1 MKIRLL
7 SILCIL
13 LMSLSIEAQT
23 EEFETAAE
31 AVKNMKV
38 GVNLGNTLESVSG
51 ELNNMWIE
59 ANTERRPQDY
69 ETAWGNPVTKAELMK
84 MWRKA
89 GYNAVRV
96 PVSWYPHTGKI
107 VIEYKPIKNEQGQ
120 EEIKPC
126 WDFSKWEG
134 YDVDP
139 AWMKRVHE
147 VVDYVIDQGMYC
159 IINLHHD
166 AGAPDGDKW
175 VIADETNYEQ
185 NHERFEAIWRQ
196 IAEEF
201 KDYDEHLLF
210 EGYNEIVDKW
220 NSWGDAYSFSEW
232 SEVSPGVWGPTGH
245 DEVIEQSIY
254 RAVNKYAQSF
264 VDAVRAT
271 GGNNKVRNLI
281 VNVYCGCGSEK
292 NLENLSVPKDEI
304 PNHIAFQLHYYVGVF
319 DQNNDIA
326 DSKVFLDSE
335 IERYNRQLTQK
346 GVPLII
352 GEWGFGIDPCPE
364 KAFEYIRYFMERT
377 RDNGIATFDFNN
389 GYISYGDFRSFP
401 AIINADYINAVM
413 KGYYGDWYNPSILT
427 ADDYELSVEFTDDHN
442 EFYLCRELDTKYY
455 DGFLLELDDYEEG
468 RLELILVKS
477 YDNYEIVEIPIT
489 STKTY
494 IDFKTLK
501 LEESVKSIILR
512 HKVAG
517 NYNIGIKRSVLRYMD
532 NSEQWS
538 LGGDS
543 NCNLK
548 YKRKQFVH
556 TIAYNDIW
564 SELNL
569 YDDDIPLKQK
579 NYKGIRV
586 EFAEPINADVFT
598 LKIYADNGAVTEGK
612 TLSAGTSA
620 TILFSDFPIEDV
632 INRITLQYCKE
643 GKTDVKVISAWLIRQ
658 DGTEE
663 YSDLSPFWG
672 CEIKEKTPYKAAAS
686 KEPVYN
692 TFDRYL
698 GGDLSLLPRFEKE
711 GKTYLDD
718 QGNKVEDVLRFLK
731 EEKQFNSIRVRLFV
745 DPSYAPE
752 EHREWGAIQDMEMVK
767 ALGKR
772 IKDLGMAFMLDFHYS
787 DTWADPGNQYI
798 PHAWEGL
805 SDEEL
810 YVKIYEYTKNSLREL
825 IDAGA
830 TPDMIQIGNEVD
842 HGMLWGEYVD
852 RGSSDYS
859 WNRFIR
865 LLKEA
870 SKACREVC
878 PQAKIIIHNGC
889 AGVNDLQYFSE
900 KVKEVDYDIVGLSFY
915 LTWDSFDNLKSA
927 FDMFEREF
935 REKDVMVVETNQAY
949 KGEDDYYGYPNTED
963 GQNNYLNDLIKMLW
977 EYPQVKGLYWWL
989 PEGFR
994 QGLWSEETGKPLA
1007 ALSTMATFLTQQTEQ
1022 ASNVTSQY
1030 LVNPSFDNDLHG
1042 WTNTGGT
1049 AKWREHTWEA
1059 LSNFC
1064 EFEWTGSA
1072 IANQEVVQMVT
1083 LPAGSYRLSLN
1094 CASDQSSSGLF
1105 LMAGNNR
1112 EEMYGTGGVDA
1123 FSLEFQIASET
1134 TISLGL
1140 KVENTTATWV
1150 NFDNFKLERLE
1161 STTGIHVISASP
1173 TKKNAVIYNLWGQK
1187 LSKPQKGI
1195 NIIDGKKVFI
1205 K

>member
-7 SILCIL
+7 SIIYIF

-166 AGAPDGDKW
+166 AGAPDCDKW
-175 VIADETNYEQ
+175 VIADEDNYEQ

-220 NSWGDAYSFSEW
+220 NSWGDVYM
-232 SEVSPGVWGPTGH
+232 WGPTQH

-427 ADDYELSVEFTDDHN
+427 ADDYELSVEFSDDHN
-442 EFYLCRELDTKYY
+442 EFYLCSELDTKYY

-468 RLELILVKS
+468 RLELFLVKS

-889 AGVNDLQYFSE
+889 AGVDDLQYFSE

-915 LTWDSFDNLKSA
+915 LTWDSFDNLRSA

-935 REKDVMVVETNQAY
+935 REKDVTVVETNQAY

>member
-13 LMSLSIEAQT
+13 LMSLGIQAQT
-23 EEFETAAE
+23 AEFETAAE

-38 GVNLGNTLESVSG
+38 GWNYAFALDGTGAEEEYAKTWES
-51 ELNNMWIE
+51 
-59 ANTERRPQDY
+59 
-69 ETAWGNPVTKAELMK
+69 AWVWGKENAASMIK
-84 MWRKA
+84 MLRKA
-89 GYNAVRV
+89 GFNAIRV
-96 PVSWYPHTGKI
+96 PVSWRCFMDDEGK
-107 VIEYKPIKNEQGQ
+107 
-120 EEIKPC
+120 
-126 WDFSKWEG
+126 
-134 YDVDP
+134 VDP
-139 AWMKRVHE
+139 KWMKHVRE
-147 VVDYVIDQGMYC
+147 CVDFVIDQGMYC
-159 IINLHHD
+159 IINTHLD
-166 AGAPDGDKW
+166 AAHQGHW
-175 VIADETNYEQ
+175 LVADEDVYN
-185 NHERFEAIWRQ
+185 NVKGRFEYLWIQ

-201 KDYDEHLLF
+201 KDYDHHLLF
-210 EGYNEIVDKW
+210 EGYNEMLDKYG
-220 NSWGDAYSFSEW
+220 SWCFPSLSAPNGYDEDYARSAYDAL
-232 SEVSPGVWGPTGH
+232 T
-245 DEVIEQSIY
+245 
-254 RAVNKYAQSF
+254 KYEQSF
-264 VDAVRAT
+264 VNAVRST
-271 GGNNKVRNLI
+271 GGNNEKRNLVLNTYAGTI
-281 VNVYCGCGSEK
+281 GAHWDWSEHLMDPLIEMKLPTDKAKNHLIIGVHAYYDVNE
-292 NLENLSVPKDEI
+292 
-304 PNHIAFQLHYYVGVF
+304 YYWAKEDV
-319 DQNNDIA
+319 DQAINDI
-326 DSKVFLDSE
+326 KTYL
-335 IERYNRQLTQK
+335 IPK
-346 GVPLII
+346 GVPVII
-352 GEWGFGIDPCPE
+352 GEWGSGAGEDLFYKYP
-364 KAFEYIRYFMERT
+364 KSVLRFVQYFMEQMKAN
-377 RDNGIATFDFNN
+377 DDIAAFLWTGPVTQNN
-389 GYISYGDFRSFP
+389 YANLP
-401 AIINADYINAVM
+401 AFIEKEFIEALT
-413 KGYYGDWYNPSILT
+413 KGYYRETYEPELLL
-427 ADDYELSVEFTDDHN
+427 ADDYDVWIPFTPDNQYCWVWLSGIETGGNSGMQVEL
-442 EFYLCRELDTKYY
+442 
-455 DGFLLELDDYEEG
+455 EEYPG
-468 RLELILVKS
+468 DSKLSICFVCDKGDI
-477 YDNYEIVEIPIT
+477 YQPIT
-489 STKTY
+489 SASSY
-494 IDFKTLK
+494 FDFSTSIYGYEVRGVLLK
-501 LEESVKSIILR
+501 
-512 HKVAG
+512 
-517 NYNIGIKRSVLRYMD
+517 YNGDTPCDIKIKRFVIDYKDGNKRSFNVAPDIGRH
-532 NSEQWS
+532 NPKEWS
-538 LGGDS
+538 GPNFES
-543 NCNLK
+543 
-548 YKRKQFVH
+548 KRKQFVH
-556 TIAYNDIW
+556 TVEYDGIW
-564 SELNL
+564 AELNIFS
-569 YDDDIPLKQK
+569 DDIPLKLK

-586 EFAEPINADVFT
+586 EFAEPINVDDFIIKV
-598 LKIYADNGAVTEGK
+598 YADNGAIAEGRAPNSSIST
-612 TLSAGTSA
+612 TL
-620 TILFSDFPIEDV
+620 LFSDFNVNDV
-632 INRITLQYCKE
+632 INRVTLQYCKE
-643 GKTDVKVISAWLIRQ
+643 GKAKTKVVSAWLIRQ

-787 DTWADPGNQYI
+787 DTWADPGKQYI

-889 AGVNDLQYFSE
+889 AGVDDLQYFSE

-915 LTWDSFDNLKSA
+915 LTWDSFDNLRSA

-1022 ASNVTSQY
+1022 ASNVTGQY
-1030 LVNPSFDNDLHG
+1030 LVNPSFDSDLHG

-1049 AKWREHTWEA
+1049 AKWREHVWEA
-1059 LSNFC
+1059 LNNFC

-1072 IANQEVVQMVT
+1072 IANQKVVQTIT
-1083 LPAGSYRLSLN
+1083 LPAGSYRLSVT
-1094 CASDQSSSGLF
+1094 CASDPGSSGLY
-1105 LMAGNNR
+1105 LIAGSYSK
-1112 EEMYGTGGVDA
+1112 EMPGTG
-1123 FSLEFQIASET
+1123 
-1134 TISLGL
+1134 
-1140 KVENTTATWV
+1140 
-1150 NFDNFKLERLE
+1150 
-1161 STTGIHVISASP
+1161 
-1173 TKKNAVIYNLWGQK
+1173 
-1187 LSKPQKGI
+1187 
-1195 NIIDGKKVFI
+1195 
-1205 K
+1205 

>member
-1 MKIRLL
+1 
-7 SILCIL
+7 
-13 LMSLSIEAQT
+13 MSLSIEAQT
-23 EEFETAAE
+23 EEFETASE

-51 ELNNMWIE
+51 DLNNMWIE
-59 ANTERRPQDY
+59 AYTERRPQDY
-69 ETAWGNPVTKAELMK
+69 ETAWGNPVTKAELLK

-89 GYNAVRV
+89 GYGAVRV

-107 VIEYKPIKNEQGQ
+107 VIEYKPIINEQGQ

-220 NSWGDAYSFSEW
+220 NSWGDVYM
-232 SEVSPGVWGPTGH
+232 WGPTQH

-304 PNHIAFQLHYYVGVF
+304 PNHIAFQLHYYVDVF

-326 DSKVFLDSE
+326 YSKAFLDSE
-335 IERYNRQLTQK
+335 IERYNRQLTAK

-352 GEWGFGIDPCPE
+352 GEWGFGIDPCPK

-401 AIINADYINAVM
+401 AIINADYLNAVM
-413 KGYYGDWYNPSILT
+413 KGYYGDSYKPSILT

-455 DGFLLELDDYEEG
+455 DGFLLELDKYEEG
-468 RLELILVKS
+468 QLELILVKS

-494 IDFKTLK
+494 IDFKMLK
-501 LEESVKSIILR
+501 LEESVKSIFLR

-543 NCNLK
+543 NCNIK

-672 CEIKEKTPYKAAAS
+672 CEITVKTP
-686 KEPVYN
+686 E
-692 TFDRYL
+692 
-698 GGDLSLLPRFEKE
+698 
-711 GKTYLDD
+711 
-718 QGNKVEDVLRFLK
+718 
-731 EEKQFNSIRVRLFV
+731 
-745 DPSYAPE
+745 
-752 EHREWGAIQDMEMVK
+752 
-767 ALGKR
+767 
-772 IKDLGMAFMLDFHYS
+772 
-787 DTWADPGNQYI
+787 
-798 PHAWEGL
+798 
-805 SDEEL
+805 
-810 YVKIYEYTKNSLREL
+810 
-825 IDAGA
+825 
-830 TPDMIQIGNEVD
+830 
-842 HGMLWGEYVD
+842 
-852 RGSSDYS
+852 
-859 WNRFIR
+859 
-865 LLKEA
+865 
-870 SKACREVC
+870 
-878 PQAKIIIHNGC
+878 
-889 AGVNDLQYFSE
+889 
-900 KVKEVDYDIVGLSFY
+900 
-915 LTWDSFDNLKSA
+915 
-927 FDMFEREF
+927 
-935 REKDVMVVETNQAY
+935 
-949 KGEDDYYGYPNTED
+949 
-963 GQNNYLNDLIKMLW
+963 
-977 EYPQVKGLYWWL
+977 
-989 PEGFR
+989 
-994 QGLWSEETGKPLA
+994 
-1007 ALSTMATFLTQQTEQ
+1007 

-1030 LVNPSFDNDLHG
+1030 LVNPSFDSDLHG

-1049 AKWREHTWEA
+1049 AKWREHVWEA
-1059 LSNFC
+1059 LNNFC

-1072 IANQEVVQMVT
+1072 IANQKVVQTIT
-1083 LPAGSYRLSLN
+1083 LPAGSYRLSVT
-1094 CASDQSSSGLF
+1094 CASDPGSSGLY
-1105 LMAGNNR
+1105 LIAGSYSK
-1112 EEMYGTGGVDA
+1112 EMPGTGGVDS
-1123 FSLEFQIASET
+1123 FSLDFIVAKESAI
-1134 TISLGL
+1134 TIGM

-1161 STTGIHVISASP
+1161 STADIHGISTTP
-1173 TKKNAVIYNLWGQK
+1173 TKNNTVIYNLWGQK
-1187 LSKPQKGI
+1187 LAKPQKGI
-1195 NIIDGKKVFI
+1195 NIINGKKVLV

>member
-1 MKIRLL
+1 MKIKLL

-23 EEFETAAE
+23 EEFETASE

-38 GVNLGNTLESVSG
+38 GINLGNTLESVSG
-51 ELNNMWIE
+51 ELDNMWIE
-59 ANTERRPQDY
+59 AYTERRPQDY
-69 ETAWGNPVTKAELMK
+69 ETAWGNPVTKAELIK

-107 VIEYKPIKNEQGQ
+107 VIEYKPIINEQGQ
-120 EEIKPC
+120 EEIKAC
-126 WDFSKWEG
+126 WDMSKWEG
-134 YDVDP
+134 YDIDP
-139 AWMKRVHE
+139 TWMKRVHE

-220 NSWGDAYSFSEW
+220 NSWGDAYM
-232 SEVSPGVWGPTGH
+232 WGPTQH

-281 VNVYCGCGSEK
+281 VNTYCGHHSEK
-292 NLENLSVPKDEI
+292 VLKNLSVPKDEI
-304 PNHIAFQLHYYVGVF
+304 PNHIAFQLHYYAGVF
-319 DQNNDIA
+319 DQNNDITKGKA
-326 DSKVFLDSE
+326 YLDSM
-335 IERYNRQLTQK
+335 IEAWNRQLTPK

-377 RDNGIATFDFNN
+377 RDNGIATFDFGS

-401 AIINADYINAVM
+401 AIINADYLNAVM
-413 KGYYGDWYNPSILT
+413 KGYYGDWYIPFILT
-427 ADDYELSVEFTDDHN
+427 ADDYELSVEFTDNNN

-455 DGFLLELDDYEEG
+455 DGFLLELDKYEEG
-468 RLELILVKS
+468 QLELIFVKS

-494 IDFKTLK
+494 IDFRTLK
-501 LEESVKSIILR
+501 LEESVKSILLR

-543 NCNLK
+543 NRNIK

-556 TIAYNDIW
+556 TIAYNDKC

-569 YDDDIPLKQK
+569 FDDDIPLKQK

-586 EFAEPINADVFT
+586 EFAEPINADVFSI
-598 LKIYADNGAVTEGK
+598 KVYADNGAVTEEQ
-612 TLSAGTSA
+612 TLGAGTSA
-620 TILFSDFPIEDV
+620 RILFSDFPIEDV

-663 YSDLSPFWG
+663 YSDLSPFRG
-672 CEIKEKTPYKAAAS
+672 CEITVKTP
-686 KEPVYN
+686 E
-692 TFDRYL
+692 
-698 GGDLSLLPRFEKE
+698 
-711 GKTYLDD
+711 
-718 QGNKVEDVLRFLK
+718 
-731 EEKQFNSIRVRLFV
+731 
-745 DPSYAPE
+745 
-752 EHREWGAIQDMEMVK
+752 
-767 ALGKR
+767 
-772 IKDLGMAFMLDFHYS
+772 
-787 DTWADPGNQYI
+787 
-798 PHAWEGL
+798 
-805 SDEEL
+805 
-810 YVKIYEYTKNSLREL
+810 
-825 IDAGA
+825 
-830 TPDMIQIGNEVD
+830 
-842 HGMLWGEYVD
+842 
-852 RGSSDYS
+852 
-859 WNRFIR
+859 
-865 LLKEA
+865 
-870 SKACREVC
+870 
-878 PQAKIIIHNGC
+878 
-889 AGVNDLQYFSE
+889 
-900 KVKEVDYDIVGLSFY
+900 
-915 LTWDSFDNLKSA
+915 
-927 FDMFEREF
+927 
-935 REKDVMVVETNQAY
+935 
-949 KGEDDYYGYPNTED
+949 
-963 GQNNYLNDLIKMLW
+963 
-977 EYPQVKGLYWWL
+977 
-989 PEGFR
+989 
-994 QGLWSEETGKPLA
+994 
-1007 ALSTMATFLTQQTEQ
+1007 

-1030 LVNPSFDNDLHG
+1030 LVNPSFDSDLHG

-1049 AKWREHTWEA
+1049 AKWREHIWEA
-1059 LSNFC
+1059 LNNFC

-1072 IANQEVVQMVT
+1072 IANQKVVQTIT
-1083 LPAGSYRLSLN
+1083 LPAGSYRLSVT
-1094 CASDQSSSGLF
+1094 CASDPGSSGLY
-1105 LMAGNNR
+1105 LIAGSYSK
-1112 EEMYGTGGVDA
+1112 EMPGTGGVDS
-1123 FSLEFQIASET
+1123 FSLDFNVAKESSI
-1134 TISLGL
+1134 TIGM

-1150 NFDNFKLERLE
+1150 NFDNFRLEKLE
-1161 STTGIHVISASP
+1161 TTAIIAPRGVK
-1173 TKKNAVIYNLWGQK
+1173 TKGNNLIYNMWGQRLDK
-1187 LSKPQKGI
+1187 LRKGI
-1195 NIIDGKKVFI
+1195 NIINGKKVI
-1205 K
+1205 VK

>member
-232 SEVSPGVWGPTGH
+232 SEVRPGVWGPTGH

-427 ADDYELSVEFTDDHN
+427 ADDYELSVEFTDGHN
-442 EFYLCRELDTKYY
+442 EFYLCRSWIPNITMVFFLSWMTMKK
-455 DGFLLELDDYEEG
+455 DG
-468 RLELILVKS
+468 
-477 YDNYEIVEIPIT
+477 
-489 STKTY
+489 
-494 IDFKTLK
+494 
-501 LEESVKSIILR
+501 
-512 HKVAG
+512 
-517 NYNIGIKRSVLRYMD
+517 
-532 NSEQWS
+532 
-538 LGGDS
+538 
-543 NCNLK
+543 
-548 YKRKQFVH
+548 
-556 TIAYNDIW
+556 
-564 SELNL
+564 
-569 YDDDIPLKQK
+569 
-579 NYKGIRV
+579 
-586 EFAEPINADVFT
+586 
-598 LKIYADNGAVTEGK
+598 
-612 TLSAGTSA
+612 
-620 TILFSDFPIEDV
+620 
-632 INRITLQYCKE
+632 
-643 GKTDVKVISAWLIRQ
+643 
-658 DGTEE
+658 
-663 YSDLSPFWG
+663 
-672 CEIKEKTPYKAAAS
+672 
-686 KEPVYN
+686 
-692 TFDRYL
+692 
-698 GGDLSLLPRFEKE
+698 
-711 GKTYLDD
+711 
-718 QGNKVEDVLRFLK
+718 
-731 EEKQFNSIRVRLFV
+731 
-745 DPSYAPE
+745 
-752 EHREWGAIQDMEMVK
+752 
-767 ALGKR
+767 
-772 IKDLGMAFMLDFHYS
+772 
-787 DTWADPGNQYI
+787 
-798 PHAWEGL
+798 
-805 SDEEL
+805 
-810 YVKIYEYTKNSLREL
+810 
-825 IDAGA
+825 
-830 TPDMIQIGNEVD
+830 
-842 HGMLWGEYVD
+842 
-852 RGSSDYS
+852 
-859 WNRFIR
+859 
-865 LLKEA
+865 
-870 SKACREVC
+870 
-878 PQAKIIIHNGC
+878 
-889 AGVNDLQYFSE
+889 
-900 KVKEVDYDIVGLSFY
+900 
-915 LTWDSFDNLKSA
+915 
-927 FDMFEREF
+927 
-935 REKDVMVVETNQAY
+935 
-949 KGEDDYYGYPNTED
+949 
-963 GQNNYLNDLIKMLW
+963 
-977 EYPQVKGLYWWL
+977 
-989 PEGFR
+989 
-994 QGLWSEETGKPLA
+994 
-1007 ALSTMATFLTQQTEQ
+1007 
-1022 ASNVTSQY
+1022 
-1030 LVNPSFDNDLHG
+1030 
-1042 WTNTGGT
+1042 
-1049 AKWREHTWEA
+1049 
-1059 LSNFC
+1059 
-1064 EFEWTGSA
+1064 
-1072 IANQEVVQMVT
+1072 
-1083 LPAGSYRLSLN
+1083 
-1094 CASDQSSSGLF
+1094 
-1105 LMAGNNR
+1105 
-1112 EEMYGTGGVDA
+1112 
-1123 FSLEFQIASET
+1123 
-1134 TISLGL
+1134 
-1140 KVENTTATWV
+1140 
-1150 NFDNFKLERLE
+1150 
-1161 STTGIHVISASP
+1161 
-1173 TKKNAVIYNLWGQK
+1173 
-1187 LSKPQKGI
+1187 
-1195 NIIDGKKVFI
+1195 
-1205 K
+1205 

>member
-7 SILCIL
+7 PILCIL

-38 GVNLGNTLESVSG
+38 GINLGNTLECFSG
-51 ELNNMWIE
+51 DLNNMWIE
-59 ANTERRPQDY
+59 AYTERRPQDY
-69 ETAWGNPVTKAELMK
+69 ETAFGNPVTKAELLK

-96 PVSWYPHTGKI
+96 PVSWHPHTGKI
-107 VIEYKPIKNEQGQ
+107 VIEYKPIINEQGQ

-126 WDFSKWEG
+126 WDMSKWEG
-134 YDVDP
+134 YDIDP
-139 AWMKRVHE
+139 NWMKRVHE

-159 IINLHHD
+159 IINMHSD
-166 AGAPDGDKW
+166 VGAW

-210 EGYNEIVDKW
+210 EGYNEIADKW
-220 NSWGDAYSFSEW
+220 NSWGD
-232 SEVSPGVWGPTGH
+232 PTGH
-245 DEVIEQSIY
+245 DEVIEQSIF

-281 VNVYCGCGSEK
+281 VNTYCGHHSEK
-292 NLENLSVPKDEI
+292 VLKNLSVPKDEI
-304 PNHIAFQLHYYVGVF
+304 PNHIAFQLHYYVDVF

-326 DSKVFLDSE
+326 YSKAFLDSM
-335 IERYNRQLTQK
+335 IEAWNRQLTPK

-377 RDNGIATFDFNN
+377 RENGIATFDFSNQ
-389 GYISYGDFRSFP
+389 YISYGDFRNFP
-401 AIINADYINAVM
+401 AIINADYLNAVM
-413 KGYYGDWYNPSILT
+413 KGYYGDRYNPSILT
-427 ADDYELSVEFTDDHN
+427 ADDYELSVEFSDDHN

-501 LEESVKSIILR
+501 LEESVKSIFLR

-543 NCNLK
+543 NLK

-569 YDDDIPLKQK
+569 FDDDIPLKQK

-586 EFAEPINADVFT
+586 EFAEPINVDDFIIKV
-598 LKIYADNGAVTEGK
+598 YADNGAVTEGRAPNSSIST
-612 TLSAGTSA
+612 TL
-620 TILFSDFPIEDV
+620 LFSDFNVNDV
-632 INRITLQYCKE
+632 INRVTLQYCKE
-643 GKTDVKVISAWLIRQ
+643 GKAKTKVVSAWLIRQ

-698 GGDLSLLPRFEKE
+698 GGDLSLLPRFEQE

-718 QGNKVEDVLRFLK
+718 DGNKVDDVLRFLK

-752 EHREWGAIQDMEMVK
+752 EHREGGAIQDMEMVK

-787 DTWADPGNQYI
+787 DTWADPGKQYI

-810 YVKIYEYTKNSLREL
+810 YVKIYEYTKQSLREL

-830 TPDMIQIGNEVD
+830 TPDMIQIGNEVTN
-842 HGMLWGEYVD
+842 GMLWGENVFW
-852 RGSSDYS
+852 GSSDYS

-889 AGVNDLQYFSE
+889 AETGYLQYFSE

-915 LTWDSFDNLKSA
+915 LTWDSFDNLKNA

-935 REKDVMVVETNQAY
+935 KEKDVMVVETNQAY

>member
-319 DQNNDIA
+319 DQNNDITY
-326 DSKVFLDSE
+326 SKAFLDSE

-442 EFYLCRELDTKYY
+442 EFYLCRELDIKYY

-477 YDNYEIVEIPIT
+477 YDNFEIVEIPIT

-620 TILFSDFPIEDV
+620 TILFSNFPIEDV

-686 KEPVYN
+686 KE
-692 TFDRYL
+692 
-698 GGDLSLLPRFEKE
+698 
-711 GKTYLDD
+711 
-718 QGNKVEDVLRFLK
+718 
-731 EEKQFNSIRVRLFV
+731 
-745 DPSYAPE
+745 
-752 EHREWGAIQDMEMVK
+752 
-767 ALGKR
+767 
-772 IKDLGMAFMLDFHYS
+772 
-787 DTWADPGNQYI
+787 
-798 PHAWEGL
+798 
-805 SDEEL
+805 
-810 YVKIYEYTKNSLREL
+810 
-825 IDAGA
+825 
-830 TPDMIQIGNEVD
+830 
-842 HGMLWGEYVD
+842 
-852 RGSSDYS
+852 
-859 WNRFIR
+859 
-865 LLKEA
+865 
-870 SKACREVC
+870 
-878 PQAKIIIHNGC
+878 
-889 AGVNDLQYFSE
+889 
-900 KVKEVDYDIVGLSFY
+900 
-915 LTWDSFDNLKSA
+915 
-927 FDMFEREF
+927 
-935 REKDVMVVETNQAY
+935 
-949 KGEDDYYGYPNTED
+949 
-963 GQNNYLNDLIKMLW
+963 
-977 EYPQVKGLYWWL
+977 
-989 PEGFR
+989 
-994 QGLWSEETGKPLA
+994 
-1007 ALSTMATFLTQQTEQ
+1007 
-1022 ASNVTSQY
+1022 ASNVTDQY
-1030 LVNPSFDNDLHG
+1030 LVNPSFNSDLHG

-1049 AKWREHTWEA
+1049 AKWKENNWEA
-1059 LSNFC
+1059 LNNYC
-1064 EFEWTGSA
+1064 EFEWTGGLVT
-1072 IANQEVVQMVT
+1072 NQKVVQTIT
-1083 LPAGSYRLSLN
+1083 LPAGSYRLSVT
-1094 CASDQSSSGLF
+1094 CASDPGSSGLY
-1105 LMAGNNR
+1105 LIAGSYSK
-1112 EEMYGTGGVDA
+1112 EMLGTGGVVDS
-1123 FSLEFQIASET
+1123 FSLDFNVAEESA
-1134 TISLGL
+1134 ISIGM

-1161 STTGIHVISASP
+1161 STTDIHGISTTP
-1173 TKKNAVIYNLWGQK
+1173 TKNNTVIYNLWGQK
-1187 LSKPQKGI
+1187 LAKPQKGI
-1195 NIIDGKKVFI
+1195 NIINGKKVLV